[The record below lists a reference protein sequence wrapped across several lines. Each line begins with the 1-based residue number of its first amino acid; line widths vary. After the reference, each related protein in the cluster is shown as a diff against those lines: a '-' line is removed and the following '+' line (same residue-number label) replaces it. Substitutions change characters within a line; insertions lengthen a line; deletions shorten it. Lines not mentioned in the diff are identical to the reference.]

1 LDISLDKTENNEALI
16 KVKLIEEDYQQGV
29 DQKIKDY
36 SKKAALKGFRPG
48 KVPPGL
54 IRKMYGQS
62 FLIEEINKILSENLT
77 NYLRESDLQ
86 FLAEPLPVKETFESI
101 QWDNQKEFE
110 FQYNAGYASDF
121 DLKIDK
127 KIKVDHAK
135 IKVDESVLTET
146 IENLQNQFGSPEVA
160 EEIAEKDSVVGKISS
175 KALEIERELTI
186 DTKNLSK
193 SGIKKFVG
201 TKVGESVPI
210 DAKKFFED
218 EEYLK
223 RIAGMTEEDLKTAKN
238 KFDFQV
244 SGITRTRPAAVDQE
258 LFDKTFGKG
267 NVDSLDAFKEKVKET
282 ISVNYDREADQFFN
296 YKLKEQV
303 RSKAKITLPDSFLK
317 KWLLETN
324 EQMTEELIETEYEMY
339 SKELMWSLIS
349 SKIAKEQEIKVE
361 HEEVVQEAKN
371 QILAQFGGYAMA
383 DQLADQLD
391 QFADNYLKGEN
402 GDNYMKVY
410 NQVQNQ
416 KILDFA
422 KSNVTIKEK
431 EVSLEEFR
439 KLS

>member
-1 LDISLDKTENNEALI
+1 LDITLDKTENNEALI
-16 KVKLIEEDYQQGV
+16 KVKVIEEDYQQGV
-29 DQKIKDY
+29 QQKIKEY
-36 SKKAALKGFRPG
+36 SKKASLKGFRPG

-62 FLIEEINKILSENLT
+62 FLIEEINRLLSESLT
-77 NYLRESDLQ
+77 KHLRESDLQ

-110 FQYNAGYASDF
+110 FHYNAGYASEF
-121 DLKIDK
+121 ELKIDK
-127 KIKVDHAK
+127 KIKVEHAK
-135 IKVDESVLTET
+135 IKVDDSVLNET
-146 IENLQNQFGSPEVA
+146 VENLQQQFGTPDVA
-160 EEIAEKDSVVGKISS
+160 EEVAEKDSVVGKLISEP
-175 KALEIERELTI
+175 LEIERELTI

-193 SGIKKFVG
+193 AGLKKFTG
-201 TKVGESVPI
+201 SKVGDKVAI
-210 DAKKFFED
+210 DAKKSFD
-218 EEYLK
+218 DDEYLK

-238 KFDFQV
+238 KFDFEV
-244 SGITRTRPAAVDQE
+244 SGITRTIPAEVDQD

-267 NVDSLDAFKEKVKET
+267 NVESKEAFLDKIKET
-282 ISVNYDREADQFFN
+282 ISSNYDRESDQFFN
-296 YKLKEQV
+296 YKLKEQI
-303 RSKAKITLPDSFLK
+303 SDKAKITLPDSFLK

-324 EQMTEELIETEYEMY
+324 EQMTEELLETEYEMY

-349 SKIAKEQEIKVE
+349 SKIAKEKEIKVE
-361 HEEVVQEAKN
+361 HEEVVEEAKS

-383 DQLADQLD
+383 EQLADQMD

-410 NQVQNQ
+410 NQVQNK

-422 KSNVTIKEK
+422 KENVTVKEK
-431 EVSLEEFR
+431 EVSLDDFK